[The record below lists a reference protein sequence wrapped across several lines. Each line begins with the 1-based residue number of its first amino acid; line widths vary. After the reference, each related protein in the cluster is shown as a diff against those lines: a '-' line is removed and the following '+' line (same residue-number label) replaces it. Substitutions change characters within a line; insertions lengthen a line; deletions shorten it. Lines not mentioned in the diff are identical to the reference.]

1 MKNLRILVLAAA
13 LVAVVALTG
22 CTYNGQKAI
31 ADNEVKL
38 ANTYWKLIMLDGVQ
52 VNAQSTA
59 TEMHFILNAD
69 DTISGFGGCNNFSGS
84 WEMDGDQLM
93 IGPLMATKMAC
104 DNMEIETRFLGALD
118 GAVAAVVDD
127 ATLTVTDGDG
137 IELRFLA
144 LSHK

>member
-1 MKNLRILVLAAA
+1 
-13 LVAVVALTG
+13 
-22 CTYNGQKAI
+22 
-31 ADNEVKL
+31 
-38 ANTYWKLIMLDGVQ
+38 
-52 VNAQSTA
+52 
-59 TEMHFILNAD
+59 
-69 DTISGFGGCNNFSGS
+69 
-84 WEMDGDQLM
+84 M